1 MSSTAAATPSWWE
14 KTVEYTFIQQAIR
27 KWGVSFVAWPGVQ
40 AAAAPGGFSLSD
52 CKWLLIE
59 FKKDKRA
66 IDSVKSRFYDYD
78 ISRSVIGQMEKT
90 GEVQSHSH
98 RVVYGKTD
106 KQGRFCLGASP
117 YWPTAQARE
126 QSKPSFLE
134 NGAHLQA
141 FINYLEILM
150 PMQNPASRENIGA
163 AIIMGVHRQNRQCIC
178 LTLEEFFRQLRLTAA
193 EPPAPPQ
200 KPEPAPELT
209 AIPQPP
215 APELK
220 PEPKPQP
227 PATPQPPAQPP
238 GPPAQTTPH
247 PAAQA
252 TQEPETE
259 TETGLEPELNQGPE
273 PEPEPETELGLELEL
288 EPEPKPE
295 TEQTLKPP
303 PEAEAES
310 AFEVELEFE
319 AEIEAEP
326 ETKPPAAPEAKP
338 QPESVRRSE
347 EEPATRPAPETVPN
361 TEPPPAAATQQAPEP
376 EKTEPA
382 PPAESKPALALAPEP
397 EPEPEP
403 EPAPQAAAPA
413 FELAIVQDSDQEKPP
428 ESTAP

>member
-59 FKKDKRA
+59 FKKDKHA
-66 IDSVKSRFYDYD
+66 IDSMKSRFYDYD
-78 ISRSVIGQMEKT
+78 ISRSVIEQMEKT
-90 GEVQSHSH
+90 GEVQSHLH

-178 LTLEEFFRQLRLTAA
+178 LTLEEFFRQLRLIAA

-220 PEPKPQP
+220 PEPKPQS

-247 PAAQA
+247 PAAQT

-259 TETGLEPELNQGPE
+259 TRLEPELNQGPE
-273 PEPEPETELGLELEL
+273 PEPEPETELGLELEP

-338 QPESVRRSE
+338 QLESVRRSE

-361 TEPPPAAATQQAPEP
+361 TEPPTAAATQQAPEP

-382 PPAESKPALALAPEP
+382 PPAESKPALELA
-397 EPEPEP
+397 PEPEP

-413 FELAIVQDSDQEKPP
+413 FELAIVQDSDQEKAP
-428 ESTAP
+428 ESTPESAAP

>member
-59 FKKDKRA
+59 FKKDKHA

-78 ISRSVIGQMEKT
+78 ISRSVIEQMEKT
-90 GEVQSHSH
+90 GEVQSHLH

-259 TETGLEPELNQGPE
+259 TGLEPELNQGPE
-273 PEPEPETELGLELEL
+273 PEPEPETELGLELEP

-382 PPAESKPALALAPEP
+382 PPAESTPALELA
-397 EPEPEP
+397 PEPEP

-413 FELAIVQDSDQEKPP
+413 FELAIVQDSDQEKAP
-428 ESTAP
+428 ESTPESAAP